1 MFNLVTC
8 EKTKSQVIFMLNNYW
23 NCNYT
28 DFVFPLPNYDFLQR
42 KHLDIIKN
50 GYLYTIKNIKHKR
63 AVFMLYKNHED
74 LNKQYLIFR
83 DNKII
88 ETNISLDDDYYYS
101 GSIFDVTYD
110 SEKVYIYDTYMI
122 GGYIVNSCEYN
133 VRHGYA
139 NLFPKNDYIMCCKKY
154 NNMSE
159 IGDINPDEEI
169 YFVPNEKS
177 ILSGTV
183 YCAYR
188 WRPSELISFGLKVK
202 ENDEVLD
209 LYTTNFKCD
218 KLFARIS
225 GDTTEKIKKLKDYR
239 DGCIVNFNVKKLE
252 FDAENVQSE
261 QEYPTNIRQIE
272 KIILIKNEN
281 ITFCDFF

>member
-1 MFNLVTC
+1 
-8 EKTKSQVIFMLNNYW
+8 
-23 NCNYT
+23 
-28 DFVFPLPNYDFLQR
+28 
-42 KHLDIIKN
+42 
-50 GYLYTIKNIKHKR
+50 
-63 AVFMLYKNHED
+63 
-74 LNKQYLIFR
+74 
-83 DNKII
+83 
-88 ETNISLDDDYYYS
+88 
-101 GSIFDVTYD
+101 
-110 SEKVYIYDTYMI
+110 MI

-139 NLFPKNDYIMCCKKY
+139 NIFPKNDYIMCCKKY
-154 NNMSE
+154 NKISE

-169 YFVPNEKS
+169 YFVPNETS
-177 ILSGTV
+177 MLSGTD

-202 ENDEVLD
+202 ENGEVLD

-218 KLFARIS
+218 KLFARIT